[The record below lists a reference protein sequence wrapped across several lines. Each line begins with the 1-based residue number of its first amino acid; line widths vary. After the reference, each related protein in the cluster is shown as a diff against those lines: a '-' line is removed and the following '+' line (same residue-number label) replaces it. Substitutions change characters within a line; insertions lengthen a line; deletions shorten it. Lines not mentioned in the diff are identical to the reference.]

1 MRCWLAFAGESEV
14 GSDFAGGLMLLKNDE
29 QDFASWFFE
38 TMGNLVLE
46 KLRLRCLFMCS
57 SCPAK
62 MRMLQVKIRETM
74 GRYCLGFF
82 LIGNIH
88 LVYLL
93 GFSNFGLF
101 LKYWETRW
109 LQNRKELLFAGGLGI
124 SDKSVLNKQFGKVH
138 HPIGNML
145 ANNHESWNDNSM
157 TIPNLCV

>member
-14 GSDFAGGLMLLKNDE
+14 GSDFAGWLMLLKNDE

-46 KLRLRCLFMCS
+46 KLRLRCLFICS

-62 MRMLQVKIRETM
+62 MRMLRVKIRETM

-93 GFSNFGLF
+93 GFSNFGF
-101 LKYWETRW
+101 SSSIGKPVGCKTER
-109 LQNRKELLFAGGLGI
+109 NCSGLG

-145 ANNHESWNDNSM
+145 ATNHESWNDNSM
-157 TIPNLCV
+157 TIPNLRV